1 MLHTPQIIEVEPRE
15 DFTLLL
21 TFTNGEQRVFDMR
34 PELETVVFSP
44 LRDLSLFKQVKVVF
58 GCLEWPGE
66 RDLAYDM
73 LYVQSEPVPMGAG

>member
-1 MLHTPQIIEVEPRE
+1 MLQTPQVAAVEPRE

-34 PELETVVFSP
+34 PELETQVFGP
-44 LRDLSLFKQVKVVF
+44 LKDPSLFRQVKIVY

-73 LYVQSEPVPMGAG
+73 LYVQSVPAPIEAG